1 MLLYHCLYVNTFYT
15 VKISSSG
22 WPKRVDM
29 DLLVIQ
35 FPCMESGPVVLPK
48 GEKVDIYIK
57 KVIRQSSVS
66 LASSPTTFDLQRIV
80 PRVSQFLICPSYNL
94 YIV

>member
-1 MLLYHCLYVNTFYT
+1 
-15 VKISSSG
+15 
-22 WPKRVDM
+22 M

-57 KVIRQSSVS
+57 KTIKCLTGEQPDHIRSSTHR
-66 LASSPTTFDLQRIV
+66 SSSIPIPHL
-80 PRVSQFLICPSYNL
+80 PLL
-94 YIV
+94 